1 VNVRE
6 VSDYL
11 FDTAQLLADRLERLS
26 ADSIWAHKASG
37 VRGSLLRL
45 IDHHNRAHEPAVDNA
60 QLHSLLIQGFDILEK
75 AALEYYR
82 DKVPGNKCSIYSTKP
97 NKFER

>member
-1 VNVRE
+1 
-6 VSDYL
+6 VSDNL
-11 FDTAQLLADRLERLS
+11 LVTARLLADRLERLS
-26 ADSIWAHKASG
+26 ADSIWAHRASG

-45 IDHHNRAHEPAVDNA
+45 IDRHDRVHEPTVDKARLNN
-60 QLHSLLIQGFDILEK
+60 LLIQGFDILEK

-82 DKVPGNKCSIYSTKP
+82 DNVSGNKFSVNSSKP